1 MISLMASRSWRRCS
15 PWPTPAYIP
24 VRRPRTDFPARGAPD
39 PPWPAPGREPHW
51 PAERTDTGPRSW
63 TDPRETPYW
72 GASGRWCGTARR

>member
-24 VRRPRTDFPARGAPD
+24 VRRPRSGFSARGAPD
-39 PPWPAPGREPHW
+39 PPWPAPGRKPHW
-51 PAERTDTGPRSW
+51 PAERIDTGPRSW

-72 GASGRWCGTARR
+72 GASG